1 MSGTAELS
9 SDRPIG
15 AFLVLMICRQRT
27 VNNPQEREIMTE
39 SEAKRRA
46 MLVYRKRRTKSMTL
60 MFYPSDMEPL
70 GSLEG
75 LSEPKATYIK

>member
-1 MSGTAELS
+1 
-9 SDRPIG
+9 
-15 AFLVLMICRQRT
+15 
-27 VNNPQEREIMTE
+27 MTE

-46 MLVYRKRRTKSMTL
+46 MLAYGKKRAKSMTL
-60 MFYPSDMEPL
+60 MLYPSDMEPL